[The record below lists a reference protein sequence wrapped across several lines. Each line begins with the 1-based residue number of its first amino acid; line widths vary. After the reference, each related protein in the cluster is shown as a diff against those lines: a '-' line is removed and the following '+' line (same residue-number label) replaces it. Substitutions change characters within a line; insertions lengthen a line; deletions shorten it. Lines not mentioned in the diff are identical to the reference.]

1 MDISQVS
8 SANHWMIEQNSW
20 RYYNKLKKKAMEQE
34 FSWSG
39 LVLSLSIAFFV
50 VIVSAMFFS
59 LVYNSVAV
67 GATLPKFMQADSGYM
82 EEVSG
87 VEYLPIELSGEKME
101 RIECLN
107 LA

>member
-1 MDISQVS
+1 M
-8 SANHWMIEQNSW
+8 MEQISW

-50 VIVSAMFFS
+50 VIVSAMLLS
-59 LVYNSVAV
+59 LVYNSI
-67 GATLPKFMQADSGYM
+67 ATGKELPKLMQADTIYA
-82 EEVSG
+82 EEVREI
-87 VEYLPIELSGEKME
+87 EYLPLELSGKKME
-101 RIECLN
+101 RVERLN